1 MWVSMAMLS
10 TKYAC
15 SESTIRR
22 RVREMEESGMFPLAI
37 RRVCGVMVDD
47 EMFERFCC
55 LRRREK
61 Q

>member
-1 MWVSMAMLS
+1 MAMLS

-61 Q
+61 